1 MPQVMP
7 PGAWDARKGS
17 IALAED
23 AGGAA
28 TCSTK
33 PQQAVAVRES
43 ILGPCGH
50 W

>member
-1 MPQVMP
+1 MLQVMP
-7 PGAWDARKGS
+7 HGAWDTRKGS

-33 PQQAVAVRES
+33 PQWAVAVWEN